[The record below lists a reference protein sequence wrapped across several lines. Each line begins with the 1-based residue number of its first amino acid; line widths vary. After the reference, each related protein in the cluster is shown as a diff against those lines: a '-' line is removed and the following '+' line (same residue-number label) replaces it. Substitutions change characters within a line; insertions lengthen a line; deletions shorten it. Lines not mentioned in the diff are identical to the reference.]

1 MKVHFE
7 RSDGFAGVLSSTI
20 VDTEKHACLEA
31 SEIKKLVDKAY
42 FFELQSCSRL
52 NNKRCS

>member
-1 MKVHFE
+1 MKMHFE